1 MDLAKIKELKLM
13 LDARVLNQD
22 QFSNLKTRVINGE
35 DVNLD
40 DYNEK
45 QDSIKSNTDLPL
57 APDKTNASSQSGED
71 QKLSRDLD
79 NYKKQ
84 TKWKQ
89 Q

>member
-57 APDKTNASSQSGED
+57 AADKTNASSQSSED

>member
-1 MDLAKIKELKLM
+1 MDLAKIKELKVM
-13 LDARVLNQD
+13 LDARVLSQD

-35 DVNLD
+35 DVDLD

-57 APDKTNASSQSGED
+57 APAKTNASSQSSEER
-71 QKLSRDLD
+71 KLSRDLD